1 MMSNSAFTIVKL
13 LLSGLALAV
22 SLHVNLDKSKH
33 MSVMSRNMYSG
44 IGLVPISMAQTPAEL
59 QIAIQDALSMLL
71 ANNASARIKAI
82 ATEIVRTAP
91 DFVALQE
98 VTTYDFV
105 NVPVLG
111 TGQFDFLPELI
122 TALSCLGSRYVPVC
136 ASPSTDFPTLPTG
149 VNSTFK
155 LDFRNVVL
163 MNADRCELKVDTS
176 VSGKFDESIQRSFQS
191 PLGFE
196 VNFTRGWCLVD
207 AALHHKRF
215 RFGNTHLEIPEEKVL
230 NEKQGE
236 EFLSIVTDT
245 ELPIVLA
252 GDFNSNAD
260 GSTTDTYSNF
270 AEVFEDVWNA
280 TQTRSRKCSRNGYTC
295 CQEKDLANPASE
307 LSKRIDFVF
316 KQSST
321 NTTITSK
328 SSRLVGDNVFQD
340 ALPRWASDHA
350 GVVALFEVF

>member
-98 VTTYDFV
+98 VTTYEFV
-105 NVPVLG
+105 NVPLLG
-111 TGQFDFLPELI
+111 TGQYDFLPELI
-122 TALSCLGSRYVPVC
+122 AALSCQGSRYVPVC
-136 ASPSTDFPTLPTG
+136 TSPSTDFPTIAG
-149 VNSTFK
+149 INSTFK
-155 LDFRNVVL
+155 LDVRNVIL
-163 MNADRCELKVDTS
+163 MNADRCGLKVDTS
-176 VSGKFDESIQRSFQS
+176 ASGKFDESIQRSFQS

-207 AALHHKRF
+207 AALHRKRF

-236 EFLSIVTDT
+236 KFLSIVTDT

-270 AEVFEDVWNA
+270 ANIFEDVWNA
-280 TQTRSRKCSRNGYTC
+280 TQTGSRTCPRNGYTC
-295 CQEKDLANPASE
+295 CQEKDLANSASE
-307 LSKRIDFVF
+307 LSTRIDFVF
-316 KQSST
+316 KQEST
-321 NTTITSK
+321 VTTMTSK
-328 SSRLVGDNVFQD
+328 SSRLVGNKVFQD
-340 ALPRWASDHA
+340 SLPRWASDHA
-350 GVVALFEVF
+350 GVVAVFEVC